1 LALVTID
8 LRGFVARAR
17 RTASRPFHAGQSIG
31 PGIELPADTPGVST
45 TFDVPPA
52 EHLAIEYVAGRITLP
67 TGQAPRFA
75 SLITTVGDQRQLHQ
89 LPFHLKASADFGD
102 IWHFGERVALYA
114 DAGTTVTV
122 NVVRNQNPGNGFFH
136 WTVSGYLTP
145 AVRE

>member
-1 LALVTID
+1 LDSRINSEAPD
-8 LRGFVARAR
+8 RAR
-17 RTASRPFHAGQSIG
+17 ERTIAQRS
-31 PGIELPADTPGVST
+31 ADTP
-45 TFDVPPA
+45 
-52 EHLAIEYVAGRITLP
+52 H
-67 TGQAPRFA
+67 A
-75 SLITTVGDQRQLHQ
+75 SSRRALITTVGDQRQLHQ

>member
-1 LALVTID
+1 MMLD
-8 LRGFVARAR
+8 LRRFARTR
-17 RTASRPFHAGQSIG
+17 RTASRPFHAGQSMG

-45 TFDVPPA
+45 TFDVPA
-52 EHLAIEYVAGRITLP
+52 GEHLAIEYVAGRITLP

-89 LPFHLKASADFGD
+89 LPFHLKASAEFGD

-122 NVVRNQNPGNGFFH
+122 NVVRNQNVGDGFFH

-145 AVRE
+145 AMRD

>member
-1 LALVTID
+1 MTID

>member
-45 TFDVPPA
+45 TFDVPPP

-75 SLITTVGDQRQLHQ
+75 SLIT
-89 LPFHLKASADFGD
+89 
-102 IWHFGERVALYA
+102 ALRA
-114 DAGTTVTV
+114 DAWLAG
-122 NVVRNQNPGNGFFH
+122 
-136 WTVSGYLTP
+136 SY
-145 AVRE
+145 